1 MSPTPI
7 QMRRPRLS
15 VKLSLLVYTA
25 EAPLHSCRTV
35 GKDRTSRLP
44 GLGHHALLS
53 PIKKSGC
60 RLRAPAAKPC
70 TPDHKLPSG
79 TAAGVGGAGGQSCTC
94 VEPDL
99 RQRHPGVERALLG
112 GAALQG
118 RGHFRQRLLHSGGC
132 YRRGVDG
139 ACERGSR
146 RRHQR

>member
-79 TAAGVGGAGGQSCTC
+79 TAAGVGGGG
-94 VEPDL
+94 
-99 RQRHPGVERALLG
+99 G
-112 GAALQG
+112 GAELYLRGARSAPASSRGGAGPAWG
-118 RGHFRQRLLHSGGC
+118 RCSAGTRPLPTAPAPLWRLLPTW
-132 YRRGVDG
+132 RGW
-139 ACERGSR
+139 SL
-146 RRHQR
+146 